1 MGLLIGT
8 AILICSIVLCVV
20 NGVSPVY
27 ALILGEFI
35 FCYLAYRQGSGI
47 ADIRNMLWK
56 GATNAGIVVVLLVII
71 GFLTASWRMS
81 GTICYFV
88 YYGVKFIRPATFLF
102 VGYVL
107 SSVLSYAVGSSF
119 ATTASVGVIFMA
131 LARAGGVNELLV
143 GGMILS
149 GIYMGDRASPS
160 SSASMLVAS
169 VTKTDHMHNVKNM
182 AKFTVIPFAISLAIY
197 GYLSVK
203 NPIASVDNTFL
214 TKLAGEFV
222 ISHWCLI
229 PALIMLIL
237 PFAGVDIIKCMTLS
251 VATGVI
257 CSLTIQKVKLGLL
270 LRTMIVGYTAESD
283 FGVIFNGGGLMSM
296 MDVIIIVILTGA
308 LSGIFDGTGML
319 NSVKDKI
326 GLMMDKTGK
335 FFTVFV
341 IGNIVAMIGCNQ
353 VFPTVASEILFV
365 DPYLERGAT
374 REELASDIQNSF
386 LITVGI
392 IPWVIANSV
401 PRSFMGV
408 GTGATLYAFYIF
420 LVPLC
425 YAFSKPVYQKVL
437 GKKF

>member
-8 AILICSIVLCVV
+8 GILIASIVFCVV
-20 NGVSPVY
+20 VGISPVF
-27 ALILGEFI
+27 ALIVGEFI
-35 FCYLAYRQGSGI
+35 FCYLAYKQGYN
-47 ADIRNMLWK
+47 ATQIRGMLWK
-56 GATNAGIVVVLLVII
+56 GANNAAIVVIMLVII

-131 LARAGGVNELLV
+131 LARAGGVNELLT

-182 AKFTVIPFAISLAIY
+182 AKFTVIPFAIALAIY

-214 TKLAGEFV
+214 TMLGNEFV

-237 PFAGVDIIKCMTLS
+237 PFAGVDITKCMSFS

-257 CSLTIQKVKLGLL
+257 CSLFIQKIKLGFLAKAL
-270 LRTMIVGYTAESD
+270 FFGYVADSD
-283 FGVIFNGGGLMSM
+283 FGAIFNGGGLMSM
-296 MDVIIIVILTGA
+296 MDVIIIVILTGSY
-308 LSGIFDGTGML
+308 SGIFEETGML
-319 NSVKDKI
+319 NTVKDKI
-326 GLMMDKTGK
+326 GIMMDKTGK

-353 VFPTVASEILFV
+353 VFPTVASESLFV
-365 DPYLERGAT
+365 DPYLERGAS

-408 GTGATLYAFYIF
+408 GTAATLYAFYVF

-425 YAFSKPVYQKVL
+425 YAFSKPLYQKL
-437 GKKF
+437 GGKF

>member
-8 AILICSIVLCVV
+8 AILIASIVLCVIL
-20 NGVSPVY
+20 GFSPVY
-27 ALILGEFI
+27 ALLVGEVI
-35 FCYLAYRQGSGI
+35 FSVLAYRMGYS
-47 ADIRNMLWK
+47 AKDIRSMLWK
-56 GATNAGIVVVLLVII
+56 GANNAKIVIIMLVII
-71 GFLTASWRMS
+71 GFLTASWRLS

-88 YYGVKFIRPATFLF
+88 YYGVKFIRPASFLII
-102 VGYVL
+102 GYLL

-131 LARAGGVNELLV
+131 LARAGGVNDLLV

-182 AKFTVIPFAISLAIY
+182 AKFTVIPFLICIAIY

-214 TKLAGEFV
+214 IKLGQEFV
-222 ISHWCLI
+222 VSHWCII
-229 PALIMLIL
+229 PAIIMLTL
-237 PFAGVDIIKCMTLS
+237 PFLGVDIIKCMGLS
-251 VATGVI
+251 VATGI
-257 CSLTIQKVKLGLL
+257 IGAFAIQKVSISLL
-270 LRTMIVGYTAESD
+270 AKTLIFGYVSESD
-283 FGVIFNGGGLMSM
+283 FGTIFNGGGLMSM
-296 MDVIIIVILTGA
+296 MDVIIIVAITGSY
-308 LSGIFDGTGML
+308 SGIFEETGML
-319 NSVKDKI
+319 NTVTDTI
-326 GLMMDKTGK
+326 GRMMDKTGK

-353 VFPTVASEILFV
+353 VFPTVASESLFV
-365 DPYLERGAT
+365 APYLERGAS

-401 PRSFMGV
+401 PREFMGV
-408 GTGATLYAFYIF
+408 GAGATLYAFYIF

-437 GKKF
+437 KQKF